1 MYDTGLP
8 ISRDTVLHEPTNMGA
23 LSLDETDEQF
33 VARTGNKCWVVTFPS
48 SLALRCEPLGKGV
61 KWTELWTGGPGQPER
76 HPCVVRDIKPGKH
89 ETSSPLKSSIAA
101 FSSWEKK
108 IISSMQNKRE
118 KSTYLIR
125 VGR

>member
-1 MYDTGLP
+1 
-8 ISRDTVLHEPTNMGA
+8 MGA

-48 SLALRCEPLGKGV
+48 SLSQHSLALRCEPLGKGV
-61 KWTELWTGGPGQPER
+61 KWPELWTGGPGQLER
-76 HPCVVRDIKPGKH
+76 HPCVVRDIKPGQH

-101 FSSWEKK
+101 IRSWEKK
-108 IISSMQNKRE
+108 TISSMQNKHE